1 MTSTSIDYAKTYF
14 ENSKLTEIHGDPA
27 FEPLKL
33 LRNGIKANLT
43 GISLDLGGG
52 VHEHLGLALNDIE
65 YDLIALGTPYICPD
79 HPGATP
85 NIGATQYETL
95 RIREEQKD
103 EIRLFREVTD
113 VEKAVVKQS
122 VEAIEPK
129 YMKTLRER
137 RTNTI
142 SRTVAQV
149 LRFF

>member
-52 VHEHLGLALNDIE
+52 VHGHLGLALNDIE
-65 YDLIALGTPYICPD
+65 YDLIGPGTPYTRPG

-85 NIGATQYETL
+85 NIGATQHETL
-95 RIREEQKD
+95 RLREEWKD
-103 EIRLFREVTD
+103 DLGCFKKSWT
-113 VEKAVVKQS
+113 
-122 VEAIEPK
+122 
-129 YMKTLRER
+129 
-137 RTNTI
+137 
-142 SRTVAQV
+142 
-149 LRFF
+149 

>member
-1 MTSTSIDYAKTYF
+1 M
-14 ENSKLTEIHGDPA
+14 
-27 FEPLKL
+27 
-33 LRNGIKANLT
+33 
-43 GISLDLGGG
+43 
-52 VHEHLGLALNDIE
+52 ALNDIK
-65 YDLIALGTPYICPD
+65 YDVIAPETPYIRPGY
-79 HPGATP
+79 PGATP
-85 NIGATQYETL
+85 NVGTTQHETL
-95 RIREEQKD
+95 RLGEKWRD

-113 VEKAVVKQS
+113 VEKAVVKQI